1 MFATPMI
8 LSIVHLNCRSVSF
21 SPICLGST
29 IRVNQWDVC
38 SFQRTWERGVGGGV
52 GHSWVSSVFIFPA
65 SHLYVLVLSLFAE
78 EDDDDSKSTDG
89 YWSPVGSVNDA
100 CSMPLR
106 STSNCIFLKAV
117 DWKQVDLEMNHDPKY
132 NGGGGEGGMTKLAVL
147 RFVWIIS
154 TLLVHILHKRCEFF
168 RL

>member
-1 MFATPMI
+1 MWALALFVWDPQSESTNGTFAP
-8 LSIVHLNCRSVSF
+8 F
-21 SPICLGST
+21 SA
-29 IRVNQWDVC
+29 
-38 SFQRTWERGVGGGV
+38 RGKGGWGGGV

-132 NGGGGEGGMTKLAVL
+132 NGGGEGGMTKLAVL